1 MILLLLVDRVDAA
14 ILTGRPWWQK
24 NMCALLGSEAM
35 MLLLLLLCSGA
46 AMEICPKKKNIKTSI
61 QQRTLLFAV
70 VYGWQLT

>member
-35 MLLLLLLCSGA
+35 MLLLCSGA
-46 AMEICPKKKNIKTSI
+46 AMEICPKKNIKTSI